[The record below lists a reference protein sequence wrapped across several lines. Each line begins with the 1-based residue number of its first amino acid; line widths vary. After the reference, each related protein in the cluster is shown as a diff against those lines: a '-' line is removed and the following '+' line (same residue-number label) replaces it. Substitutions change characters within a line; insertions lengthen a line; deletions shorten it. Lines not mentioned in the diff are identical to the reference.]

1 MAKALE
7 ATPISRKLEIAQ
19 NATTC
24 WKQKSA
30 RNTSCKKVAEQLV
43 VSPRR
48 VFGPFQGKCFV
59 YTKDCNQISQYLH
72 IRYLSSYTS
81 VDLHSLFEV
90 PCTFIRP
97 SSTFFHLH
105 TPTVTFINLHKK
117 SYTFIRLTQFFY
129 TDLPVTCMPP
139 QSTEDSIHTRGY
151 CLG

>member
-48 VFGPFQGKCFV
+48 VFGPF
-59 YTKDCNQISQYLH
+59 
-72 IRYLSSYTS
+72 
-81 VDLHSLFEV
+81 
-90 PCTFIRP
+90 
-97 SSTFFHLH
+97 
-105 TPTVTFINLHKK
+105 
-117 SYTFIRLTQFFY
+117 
-129 TDLPVTCMPP
+129 
-139 QSTEDSIHTRGY
+139 
-151 CLG
+151 